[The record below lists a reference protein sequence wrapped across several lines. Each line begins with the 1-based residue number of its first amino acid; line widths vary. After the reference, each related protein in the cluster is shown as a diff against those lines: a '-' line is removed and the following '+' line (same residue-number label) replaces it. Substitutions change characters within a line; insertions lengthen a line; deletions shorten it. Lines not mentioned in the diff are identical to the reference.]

1 MKRMLVL
8 FALLILVLAGYSSL
22 VALPPRGDGPPERQ
36 RDERPSKHSDDPPR
50 VTDSSAEVQTMSGV
64 GPAFTTMYVPG
75 TGCDY
80 RSISSSDPGCGS
92 GCSDAR
98 CATVCVSGIPVGS
111 TINAVNAYARET
123 NGAWVKAWKHN
134 AGFYDVL
141 EYSRW
146 YPGPTSTTAQNKMQV
161 CWTYR
166 NWSHN
171 RGREAKLEVV
181 FTPPK

>member
-1 MKRMLVL
+1 MRKSVVAISFIVM
-8 FALLILVLAGYSSL
+8 ILTAFSAVLAL
-22 VALPPRGDGPPERQ
+22 QPRGDGPPERQ
-36 RDERPSKHSDDPPR
+36 REDRPSTQRDDPPR
-50 VTDSSAEVQTMSGV
+50 VIDSSSEVRTMSGV
-64 GPAFTTMYVPG
+64 GPAFTTMSVPS
-75 TGCDY
+75 TGCSS
-80 RSISSSDPGCGS
+80 RSITSSDPGCGTS
-92 GCSDAR
+92 CSDAR

-111 TINAVNAYARET
+111 TITAINAYARES
-123 NGAWVKAWKHN
+123 NGGWRKAWKHS

-146 YPGPTSTTAQNKMQV
+146 YPGPTSTTEQNKMKV

-171 RGREAKLEVV
+171 LGREAKLEVV